1 MIDAI
6 KREPSDAGTTLSLG
20 ESRKPIV
27 SSSQAPSSLSDR
39 LSVIKS
45 RVQSLSLMQR
55 LLVGSAVVLLLAMV
69 MSVVLSGRSQN
80 DYRVLFSNVTE
91 RDGAAIIAALQ
102 QQNVPYRFTE
112 GGGAIL
118 VPGAQVHE
126 TRLRLAG
133 QGLPKAGSAGF
144 ELLENQRLGT
154 SQFVEQINYQR
165 GLEGELARTI
175 QSLSQVKMARVHLAI
190 PKASAFSRETQRP
203 TASVVLDLHPGR
215 FLDNMQVIA
224 MTNLVSSSVPLMSA
238 QAVTVMDGE
247 GNLLAPQSSRVGAL
261 GLDVAQLKYVAEVEA
276 SIAKRIAA
284 IVEPV
289 TGRGNVRAQ
298 VTVDMDFS
306 QVDRTDETFRP
317 NSSPEKSAIRSARTL
332 ESNEPSD
339 AAGGIPGALSNQPPQ
354 PVGTP
359 LESDPATQQG
369 DVNTPF
375 ESDAGLGVASSTT
388 RREAT
393 TNYEVDRTI
402 QTIKQGRGQIK
413 RVSAAVMVN
422 YRSGTDTAGQ
432 PASSPYTPDEIRQ
445 INQTVRDAMGFNAQ
459 RGDSVSVANFPF
471 NVEPAMDEVPL
482 WQDAGF
488 LELVKEGFKFALL
501 LGLLGIV
508 FFSVVRPFL
517 FPPPAKPVDEAQQLE
532 DEMDEKTRVELAA
545 LLPQARER
553 RRREIELDKERR
565 QVEDEER
572 RLREDADRARLEE
585 GRRRQ
590 EDDRLRQDQDKQRE
604 YEELMLY
611 TKEYVSK
618 DPRVVASVFKEWL
631 SDKHEV
637 KA

>member
-1 MIDAI
+1 MSDAI
-6 KREPSDAGTTLSLG
+6 KRDPSDVGTTLSLS
-20 ESRKPIV
+20 EARTPN
-27 SSSQAPSSLSDR
+27 PSSAPTAN
-39 LSVIKS
+39 
-45 RVQSLSLMQR
+45 SLSQR
-55 LLVGSAVVLLLAMV
+55 LLAMKARVLALSLVQRLMLGSAVVLLLAIVVSV
-69 MSVVLSGRSQN
+69 MLAGRSQD
-80 DYRVLFSNVTE
+80 DYRVLFSNVSE

-118 VPGAQVHE
+118 VPGTQVHE

-133 QGLPKAGSAGF
+133 QGLPKAGSVGF
-144 ELLENQRLGT
+144 ELLENQKLGT

-165 GLEGELARTI
+165 GLEGELAKTI
-175 QSLSQVKMARVHLAI
+175 QSLSQVHMARVHLAI
-190 PKASAFSRETQRP
+190 PKASAFSRDAQRP

-215 FLDNMQVIA
+215 FLDEMQVIA

-238 QAVTVMDGE
+238 QSVTVMDGE
-247 GNLLAPQSSRVGAL
+247 GNLLAPQASRVGEL

-289 TGRGNVRAQ
+289 TGRDNVRAQ
-298 VTVDMDFS
+298 VSVDMDFS
-306 QVDRTDETFRP
+306 QVDRTEETFRP
-317 NSSPEKSAIRSARTL
+317 NSSPEKSAIRSERTL
-332 ESNEPSD
+332 ESEAPTLT
-339 AAGGIPGALSNQPPQ
+339 AGGIPGALSNQPPQ
-354 PVGTP
+354 PVSTP
-359 LESDPATQQG
+359 LETDPPTQQG
-369 DVNTPF
+369 
-375 ESDAGLGVASSTT
+375 EEDALPEADTAAAQSSNTT

-393 TNYEVDRTI
+393 TNYEVDRAI
-402 QTIKQGRGQIK
+402 QTTKQGRGQIK

-422 YRSGTDTAGQ
+422 YRTGTDAAGK
-432 PASSPYTPDEIRQ
+432 PLPGPYTPDEIRQ

-471 NVEPAMDEVPL
+471 NVEPVADTPL
-482 WQDAGF
+482 WQDGGF
-488 LELVKEGFKFALL
+488 IEMAKEGFKLALL

-508 FFSVVRPFL
+508 FFSVVRPML
-517 FPPPAKPVDEAQQLE
+517 FPPPPKPVDEAQQLE
-532 DEMDEKTRVELAA
+532 EEMDEKTRVELAA

-585 GRRRQ
+585 ERKRQ
-590 EDDRLRQDQDKQRE
+590 EDDRLRQDQEKQRE
-604 YEELMLY
+604 YEDLMIY
-611 TKEYVSK
+611 AKEYVTK

-631 SDKHEV
+631 ADKPEG
-637 KA
+637 KS